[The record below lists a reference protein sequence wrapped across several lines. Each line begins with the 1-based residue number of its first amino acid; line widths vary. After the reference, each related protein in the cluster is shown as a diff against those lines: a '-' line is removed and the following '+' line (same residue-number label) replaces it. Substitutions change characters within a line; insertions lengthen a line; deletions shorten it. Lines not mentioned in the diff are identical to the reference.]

1 MCFTRLDN
9 FFCINE
15 GRILPTNSDN
25 SQENETVIIPSDI
38 NETCIAVNSVLLD
51 IIVQELAQQSLER
64 HTFN

>member
-9 FFCINE
+9 FCINE
-15 GRILPTNSDN
+15 GRILPTNADN